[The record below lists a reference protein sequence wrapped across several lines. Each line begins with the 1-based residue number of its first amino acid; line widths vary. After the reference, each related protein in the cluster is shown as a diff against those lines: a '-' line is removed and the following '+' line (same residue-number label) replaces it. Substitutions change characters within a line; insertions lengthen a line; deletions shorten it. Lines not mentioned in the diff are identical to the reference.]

1 MIERHYVIP
10 VSAATLRTLAETA
23 TLLSRTQ
30 EEVVRAALWHW
41 SLLGDELQRGLLDD
55 YLTNGHEPPTQS

>member
-1 MIERHYVIP
+1 MIERHYAIP
-10 VSAATLRTLAETA
+10 VSATTLLTLTQTA
-23 TLLSRTQ
+23 TLLGCTQ

-55 YLTNGHEPPTQS
+55 FLTNGHEPPT